1 MKLTKIAKVE
11 SGQDIAIF
19 NGYLFDFVAHG
30 VCLGEVS
37 VYKLE
42 QLKNALGCEPEPLC
56 RFILGGVDKI
66 IPHAN
71 AVFFSDEFYREGDEF
86 PILYANVY
94 NTYQRCEERHEG
106 ALLAYRVKRAGE
118 SFSAELVQVIKI
130 GFIEN
135 LDLWKSLE
143 GKGDFRPYG
152 NFVLDKDSGSL
163 YAFVMRDGTHTT
175 RYFKFSHPSVREGE
189 YSETYGTRLKMLSES
204 DIVKYF
210 DTEYHKGI
218 QGAMVSKG
226 KIYSLEGG
234 LLEYPAAIRIINPE
248 SEKLDFFFELGSL
261 GVFDEPEGIDFYDGV
276 CYYVCGEGDTYILE
290 F

>member
-37 VYKLE
+37 VYDLE
-42 QLKNALGCEPEPLC
+42 KLKNAGGCEPEPLC
-56 RFILGGVDKI
+56 RFILGGVEKI

-71 AVFFSDEFYREGDEF
+71 AVFFSDEYYKEGDEF

-94 NTYQRCEERHEG
+94 NTYQKCAERHEG
-106 ALLAYRVKRAGE
+106 ELLAYRIRREEFK
-118 SFSAELVQVIKI
+118 FFAELVQVIKI
-130 GFIEN
+130 GFTEN
-135 LDLWKSLE
+135 LNLWKSLE
-143 GKGDFRPYG
+143 GNGDLRPYG
-152 NFVLDKDSGSL
+152 NFTFDRDSHSL
-163 YAFVMRDGTHTT
+163 YAFVMRDGPHTS
-175 RYFKFSHPSVREGE
+175 RYFKFKHPSVFEGE
-189 YSETYGTRLKMLSES
+189 YSDKYGARLKVLNECDIES
-204 DIVKYF
+204 CF
-210 DTEYHKGI
+210 DTDYHKGI
-218 QGAMVSKG
+218 QGAVVQNG

-234 LLEYPAAIRIINPE
+234 LCEYPAAIRIINPE
-248 SEKLDFFFELGSL
+248 SERLEFFFEFGAL
-261 GVFDEPEGIDFYDGV
+261 GVYDEPEGIDFPDGV